1 MIKLLVPVDGSEP
14 AQRAVE
20 HAIGFAANSRQAVE
34 LHLLNVQPPIVSGRA
49 QAVVGRDA
57 VEAYYRDEG
66 EKALAAARAR
76 VGQAGLA
83 GIHHISIGPAAETI
97 AAYVRDQNCAQVIMG
112 TRGLGSISGLLLGS
126 VATKVLHLVKVPVTL
141 VS

>member
-1 MIKLLVPVDGSEP
+1 MIKLLVPVDGSEH

-20 HAIGFAANSRQAVE
+20 HAIGFAANSKQAVE
-34 LHLLNVQPPIVSGRA
+34 LHLLNVQPSLVSSRA
-49 QAVVGRDA
+49 QAVVGREA
-57 VEAYYRDEG
+57 VETYYREEG

-76 VGQAGLA
+76 VGQAGVA
-83 GIHHISIGPAAETI
+83 SVHHISIGPVAETI
-97 AAYVRDQNCAQVIMG
+97 AVYVRDQDCMQVIMG
-112 TRGLGSISGLLLGS
+112 TRGLGSISSLLLGS